1 MRRPGVSAAA
11 LAALTMASLAL
22 AGCSKPPNFGDMAA
36 NMRDKVAS
44 DAAEAA
50 FLQNLGPDP
59 HQDSWRANRKLTPL
73 QAQALA
79 EEKARAAAAAGL
91 TGPVQPGFGPPTLSE
106 EPPKDAQPERS
117 GPPPPVIYYYPP
129 SQPSAPPQ

>member
-1 MRRPGVSAAA
+1 
-11 LAALTMASLAL
+11 MAV
-22 AGCSKPPNFGDMAA
+22 AGCSKPPDFGDMAA
-36 NMRDKVAS
+36 NVRDKVAS

-50 FLQNLGPDP
+50 FIRNLGPDP

-73 QAQALA
+73 QAQAQA

-91 TGPVQPGFGPPTLSE
+91 TGPVQPGFGPPTLPE
-106 EPPKDAQPERS
+106 EPAKDAQPEPS
-117 GPPPPVIYYYPP
+117 GPPPPPVIYYYPP